1 MFIRSTNP
9 VKIQVRFETKIPGKL
24 SRLQIQRQ
32 LGMLSKVGSVAVSAE
47 LSLRSPGKLFICTIK
62 KIHLQGQRS
71 RIENFNFEKNFSAGG
86 AGQVA
91 SRQIDKL
98 RAELGCETHRL
109 RVTALQRADSD
120 LPLLIRTAADF
131 AGNGGAAWLC
141 ACLAET
147 RCESANKSVY

>member
-1 MFIRSTNP
+1 
-9 VKIQVRFETKIPGKL
+9 
-24 SRLQIQRQ
+24 
-32 LGMLSKVGSVAVSAE
+32 MLSKVGGAAVLAE
-47 LSLRSPGKLFICTIK
+47 LSLRSPRKLFICSII
-62 KIHLQGQRS
+62 KIHVQGQS
-71 RIENFNFEKNFSAGG
+71 IQINKYNFEKTFTAGG
-86 AGQVA
+86 ASQVA

-147 RCESANKSVY
+147 RCESVNKSVY